1 MKKYL
6 FFAIAGITL
15 IIGFVLIG
23 IDLLFHNPISSRNM
37 LNPETT
43 NRIYLEKGKYGL
55 FYEYDT
61 NKKNIGIVEI
71 KKSFELTPDFLTV
84 KITAVEGQEEVAVRE
99 NQSMTFTINRIQG
112 KSLFSFNLDESGT
125 YNIVLDLKQED
136 LASEIHFSIVDKF
149 TDLILSG
156 FKRVA
161 VLVLVSLL
169 FVMIGLYMY
178 LRERGTTKEK

>member
-6 FFAIAGITL
+6 FFVIAGITL
-15 IIGFVLIG
+15 IIGFVLIS
-23 IDLLFHNPISSRNM
+23 IDLVLNNPISSRNM

-71 KKSFELTPDFLTV
+71 KKSFELTPDLLTV

-178 LRERGTTKEK
+178 LRERGATKEK